1 MKYWLYLNIDIGV
14 IPASQYQYFSRQ
26 GCECLFFKTHFNINI
41 GIVKKNI
48 AIGHLKPN
56 IDIGMLLVLSK
67 KLNIN
72 IELLQVC
79 QYQYF
84 FRKGLECLFF
94 KTHLNIDIDIAKMKR
109 PFLKSDLNIDIE
121 YSKKKVHISIS
132 ILVWLSKNPILI
144 LACFFF
150 WAKTQYQ
157 YWAVALLDQYWYWE
171 FDKPQVAL
179 SYIL

>member
-1 MKYWLYLNIDIGV
+1 MCV
-14 IPASQYQYFSRQ
+14 
-26 GCECLFFKTHFNINI
+26 FFKTHLNINI
-41 GIVKKNI
+41 DIVKKNI

-72 IELLQVC
+72 IELLHVC

-84 FRKGLECLFF
+84 SRQGLECLFF
-94 KTHLNIDIDIAKMKR
+94 KTHLNIDIGIAKMKR

-132 ILVWLSKNPILI
+132 ILVWFPKNPILI

-150 WAKTQYQ
+150 
-157 YWAVALLDQYWYWE
+157 
-171 FDKPQVAL
+171 
-179 SYIL
+179 

>member
-1 MKYWLYLNIDIGV
+1 MKTVKLSGLGKAARRRPRARALVGWG
-14 IPASQYQYFSRQ
+14 PCQYRYRQ
-26 GCECLFFKTHFNINI
+26 THLNINI

-48 AIGHLKPN
+48 AVGHLKPN

-72 IELLQVC
+72 IELLHVC

-84 FRKGLECLFF
+84 SRQGCECLFF
-94 KTHLNIDIDIAKMKR
+94 KTHLNIDIGIAKMKR

-132 ILVWLSKNPILI
+132 ILVWFPKNPILI

-150 WAKTQYQ
+150 
-157 YWAVALLDQYWYWE
+157 
-171 FDKPQVAL
+171 
-179 SYIL
+179 